1 MAGGASVGQQAE
13 RYVMISHPLGVFKAW
28 RNLSADVV
36 AKHRNLRVGYRLPWV
51 GPQASVHRT
60 RRKERGLLIVRMSSG
75 RLFLDRVARQ
85 HCPSSPALAD

>member
-51 GPQASVHRT
+51 GRPPSLSPQDTTEGARPAHRPDEF
-60 RRKERGLLIVRMSSG
+60 R
-75 RLFLDRVARQ
+75 
-85 HCPSSPALAD
+85 PAIP